1 MLGRTI
7 EVMLFTDGFSDMKK
21 TLLALL
27 LLLPLAG
34 CAHQQG
40 GYAGGGGGYF
50 ADDCLYSYGCN
61 DGYYRQAY
69 FYGNTVQPSLPARA
83 LIAKLDRRTSTRVI
97 TRSAAAPMGGN
108 RSASARSCPNAGA
121 RSAPAAASHSSHS
134 GGHR

>member
-1 MLGRTI
+1 
-7 EVMLFTDGFSDMKK
+7 MKK

-27 LLLPLAG
+27 LPLPLAG

-50 ADDCLYSYGCN
+50 AGDCLYSYGCN
-61 DGYYRQAY
+61 DEYYRQGY
-69 FYGNTVQPSLPARA
+69 FYGYTVQPSSPARA
-83 LIAKLDRRTSTRVI
+83 RVAKVERRTSTRAV
-97 TRSAAAPMGGN
+97 TRSAVAPTGGN
-108 RSASARSCPNAGA
+108 RSAPARNCPPAGA

>member
-1 MLGRTI
+1 
-7 EVMLFTDGFSDMKK
+7 MKK
-21 TLLALL
+21 TSLALL

-61 DGYYRQAY
+61 DGYYRQGY
-69 FYGNTVQPSLPARA
+69 FYGYTVLPSSPARA
-83 LIAKLDRRTSTRVI
+83 RVAKVERRNSTRVV
-97 TRSAAAPMGGN
+97 TRSASTATGVS
-108 RSASARSCPNAGA
+108 RSVSALSCPHAGT